1 MPEGGLVSKKR
12 LGWEKRWIPSLGG
25 AQEWSHRVALGL
37 AGAAG
42 PSQRVAREWSQSQ
55 ANPYAS
61 PVSQ

>member
-1 MPEGGLVSKKR
+1 MGKEMD
-12 LGWEKRWIPSLGG
+12 PSLGG